1 MKIFEQVEELK
12 NGFWIAKGI
21 EIKRESFIFRIAFYK
36 LKPWAKYRKF
46 TYNNFL
52 YLRNSFNQN
61 IYEFRFWRIQVGIK
75 LLEASYE

>member
-1 MKIFEQVEELK
+1 MKTFEQVEELR

-21 EIKRESFIFRIAFYK
+21 EINRESFIIREAVYK
-36 LKPWAKYRKF
+36 LKPWVRYRDLF
-46 TYNNFL
+46 YNNFL

-75 LLEASYE
+75 FL